1 MESLF
6 PEGRQGSMVVYI
18 VCVEKSKSQDVTGI
32 QSLSGPKEIH
42 FPEPRVSGS
51 QKCWQA
57 GVGEETFLVAK

>member
-1 MESLF
+1 
-6 PEGRQGSMVVYI
+6 MVVYI